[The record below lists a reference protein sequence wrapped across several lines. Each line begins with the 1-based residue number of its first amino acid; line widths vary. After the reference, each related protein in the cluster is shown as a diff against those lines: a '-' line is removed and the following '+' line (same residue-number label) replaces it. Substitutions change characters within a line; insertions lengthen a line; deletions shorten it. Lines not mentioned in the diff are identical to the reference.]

1 MIAKKVEFVSASEAE
16 IGNDAVVLYFQ
27 SDAIDEL
34 SDAIDEL
41 QGSTSDWNVGFTI
54 GNESGDARTVDMEV
68 LKGGVAHEVKT
79 VLMGWIS
86 QSAGGQPLTKPYAN
100 RQLVTVGPGRVL
112 ANVYDSIDGY
122 SMFFVLTNDSGVVT
136 ASVAE
141 DGVITVYI
149 NLVMPDGSV
158 VSSSGIAFT

>member
-34 SDAIDEL
+34 QSSA
-41 QGSTSDWNVGFTI
+41 SDWNVGFTI

-86 QSAGGQPLTKPYAN
+86 QSAGGQPLTN

-136 ASVAE
+136 ASVVE

>member
-41 QGSTSDWNVGFTI
+41 QDSTSDWNVGFTV
-54 GNESGDARTVDMEV
+54 GNESGDARAVDMEV

-79 VLMGWIS
+79 VLMGWVS
-86 QSAGGQPLTKPYAN
+86 QSAGGQPTTIDA
-100 RQLVTVGPGRVL
+100 VSTVGPGRVL
-112 ANVYDSIDGY
+112 FYTTDGAGGAV
-122 SMFFVLTNDSGVVT
+122 FWLLTNGTGVVT
-136 ASVAE
+136 ISLENE
-141 DGVITVYI
+141 DTETVYL

-158 VSSSGIAFT
+158 VSSSGIAFA

>member
-34 SDAIDEL
+34 QDAIDEL
-41 QGSTSDWNVGFTI
+41 QDSASDWNVGFTI

-86 QSAGGQPLTKPYAN
+86 QSAGGQPLTN

-136 ASVAE
+136 ASVVE

>member
-41 QGSTSDWNVGFTI
+41 QDSTSDWNIGFTV
-54 GNESGDARTVDMEV
+54 GNESANTRTIDIEV

-79 VLMGWIS
+79 VLMGWVS
-86 QSAGGQPLTKPYAN
+86 QSAGGQPVPN
-100 RQLVTVGPGRVL
+100 PLVTVGPGRVL
-112 ANVYDSIDGY
+112 INVLDPVDGIHAVFY
-122 SMFFVLTNDSGVVT
+122 VLTNALGAVTVSLEEVT
-136 ASVAE
+136 ATTLYV
-141 DGVITVYI
+141 

-158 VSSSGIAFT
+158 VSSSGIAFA